1 MFQVLINS
9 YWALF
14 GKISYALL
22 LILLTVMAPLLAV
35 DLLVVKQIFGGSTAC
50 FLGAAPHY
58 FYYHGSKA
66 KNGRG
71 WYRVAGGEM
80 GV

>member
-1 MFQVLINS
+1 
-9 YWALF
+9 
-14 GKISYALL
+14 
-22 LILLTVMAPLLAV
+22 MAPLLAV
-35 DLLVVKQIFGGSTAC
+35 DLLVVKQILGGSTAC

-71 WYRVAGGEM
+71 WFWGGGSSLAGMAIPGAPACFS
-80 GV
+80 